1 MAFQAQNSK
10 TNTTSQVNV
19 LDLQRRFRS
28 KKEMYDFL
36 VHDCKAF
43 LPKINAVTIFFMKQI
58 TKADKD
64 VSAQLKILGFSS
76 PIKAVSLYRTALS
89 YMPVVYIKRWG
100 QGLTRPHD

>member
-1 MAFQAQNSK
+1 MAFQAQNTK

-43 LPKINAVTIFFMKQI
+43 LPKIEAVTIFFMKQI
-58 TKADKD
+58 TKAEKD
-64 VSAQLKILGFSS
+64 VSAQLKVCSSSS
-76 PIKAVSLYRTALS
+76 PINAASL
-89 YMPVVYIKRWG
+89 
-100 QGLTRPHD
+100 

>member
-1 MAFQAQNSK
+1 MAHQSQNTK
-10 TNTTSQVNV
+10 TNTISQVNV

-43 LPKINAVTIFFMKQI
+43 LPKIDAVTIFFMKQI

-64 VSAQLKILGFSS
+64 VSAQLKVCS
-76 PIKAVSLYRTALS
+76 PRSPKNAVSL
-89 YMPVVYIKRWG
+89 
-100 QGLTRPHD
+100 